1 MGGWLTAL
9 LKALSQAPNTALA
22 QRLKTEPHA
31 HMAVMAVVF
40 AAIGLTLMLQPS
52 RYANTPSY
60 ANLLDIARQQTWSV
74 AYLVAAALKVA
85 AISRPAH
92 RVLAIITHTVAI
104 TLVGVWLAAFIIRWL
119 TDDGT
124 TVVNVSSWSVY
135 LYLVVRSALA
145 IDTQPA
151 QAPPANPP

>member
-1 MGGWLTAL
+1 
-9 LKALSQAPNTALA
+9 
-22 QRLKTEPHA
+22 
-31 HMAVMAVVF
+31 MAVMAVVF

-85 AISRPAH
+85 AICRPAH
-92 RVLAIITHTVAI
+92 RALVIVTHTVSI
-104 TLVGVWLAAFIIRWL
+104 TLVGVWLAAFIVRWI

-124 TVVNVSSWSVY
+124 TIVNVSSWSVY
-135 LYLVVRSALA
+135 LYLVVRAAVS
-145 IDTQPA
+145 IDTPRMSGPPA
-151 QAPPANPP
+151 DAPPADAPPSGLP